1 MGRCDPVVMNAG
13 SRPAPAAT
21 LTGSEGNSARSSLQH
36 SRPVRSSRLPA
47 GRAVSHVP
55 ALPLLTGKMTVVL
68 GIRFVPGIVR
78 GCVPVMGDLAALV
91 PWADLRRAA
100 RMSVPGMARLQFRDV
115 LMYVPA
121 AIGVLDRFR
130 LRSAIRFLIGV
141 RPASGT
147 VAGIISV
154 TG

>member
-1 MGRCDPVVMNAG
+1 M
-13 SRPAPAAT
+13 T
-21 LTGSEGNSARSSLQH
+21 
-36 SRPVRSSRLPA
+36 
-47 GRAVSHVP
+47 AVP
-55 ALPLLTGKMTVVL
+55 

-78 GCVPVMGDLAALV
+78 VGRMAMAVLRPVIVRGCVTVMGDLAALV

-100 RMSVPGMARLQFRDV
+100 RMSVPAMAWLQLRAV
-115 LMYVPA
+115 PMYVLA

-130 LRSAIRFLIGV
+130 LRSAIRFLIGA

-147 VAGIISV
+147 AAGIISV